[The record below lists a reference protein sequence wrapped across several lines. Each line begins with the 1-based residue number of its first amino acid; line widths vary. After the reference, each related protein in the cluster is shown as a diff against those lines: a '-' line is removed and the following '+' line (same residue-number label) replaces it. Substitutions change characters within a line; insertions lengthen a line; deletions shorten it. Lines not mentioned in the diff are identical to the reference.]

1 MFFLMEN
8 QAQIP
13 QKTIILSVIII
24 NYNLEEEISDCLN
37 SLIKTFSV
45 IEKFS
50 DSFEII
56 VLDNNSPNKKLPEL
70 ERRFE
75 TNNIQF
81 LYSDINLGFGKG
93 CNLAASKANGRY
105 LLFLNPDTI
114 VTEDIFTSILDTFEN
129 DNTIGIIGPKQQ
141 TRKPF
146 FDFSAGYSPN
156 LFFEIF
162 NLGGLGVFLEGLF
175 IYALTKL
182 SSQDY
187 FNVNWILGAAIF
199 IKKELF
205 ERVNGFDRD
214 FFMFFEEVDLCKRV
228 NAEGYRIIY
237 YHTKKIH
244 HIGSVSGK
252 RNYFLYTVRTYAS
265 KYLYLSKHFKFPI
278 KQLMI
283 SLLYFQ
289 MFTQILIWLLLSP
302 LSFLKSKQKIKSFFY
317 LLKHRMRNEIDLN

>member
-1 MFFLMEN
+1 MED
-8 QAQIP
+8 QEQIL

-24 NYNLEEEISDCLN
+24 NYNLEEEISDCLK
-37 SLIKTFSV
+37 SLIKTLSA
-45 IEKFS
+45 IEKYS
-50 DSFEII
+50 DSFEVII
-56 VLDNNSPNKKLPEL
+56 LDNNSPNKKLPEL
-70 ERRFE
+70 ERKFG
-75 TNNIQF
+75 THYIHF
-81 LYSDINLGFGKG
+81 FYSDINLGFGKG
-93 CNLAASKANGRY
+93 CNLAASKAKGKY

-114 VTEDIFTSILDTFEN
+114 VSEDIFTPIIDIFEN
-129 DNTIGIIGPKQQ
+129 DKTIGIIGPKQQ

-162 NLGGLGVFLEGLF
+162 NLAGLGVFLEGLF

-182 SSQDY
+182 SSKDH

-199 IKKELF
+199 IKKEIF
-205 ERVNGFDRD
+205 EKVNGFDRD

-237 YHTKKIH
+237 HHTQKIH

-265 KYLYLSKHFKFPI
+265 KYLYLTKHFKFPL

-283 SLLYFQ
+283 PLLYFQ

-302 LSFLKSKQKIKSFFY
+302 LYYSKSRQKIKSFLY
-317 LLKHRMRNEIDLN
+317 LIKHRMRNEIDLN

>member
-1 MFFLMEN
+1 MEDH
-8 QAQIP
+8 
-13 QKTIILSVIII
+13 QKQRKKIILSVIII
-24 NYNLEEEISDCLN
+24 NYNLEEEISDCLS
-37 SLIKTFSV
+37 SLIKTLSE

-50 DSFEII
+50 DSFEVII
-56 VLDNNSPNKKLPEL
+56 LDNNSPNKKLPEL
-70 ERRFE
+70 ERKFG
-75 TNNIQF
+75 THNIHF

-93 CNLAASKANGRY
+93 CNLAASKANGKY

-114 VTEDIFTSILDTFEN
+114 VTEDIFTPILDIFEN
-129 DNTIGIIGPKQQ
+129 DDAIGIIGPKQQ
-141 TRKPF
+141 IRKPF

-162 NLGGLGVFLEGLF
+162 NVAGLGIFLEGLF
-175 IYALTKL
+175 MYALTKL
-182 SSQDY
+182 YSEKY

-205 ERVNGFDRD
+205 EKVNGFDRA

-237 YHTKKIH
+237 NHTQKIH

-265 KYLYLSKHFKFPI
+265 KYLYLTKHFKFPL

-283 SLLYFQ
+283 QLLYFQ
-289 MFTQILIWLLLSP
+289 IFTQILIWLSLSP
-302 LSFLKSKQKIKSFFY
+302 LSYSKSRQKIKSFLY